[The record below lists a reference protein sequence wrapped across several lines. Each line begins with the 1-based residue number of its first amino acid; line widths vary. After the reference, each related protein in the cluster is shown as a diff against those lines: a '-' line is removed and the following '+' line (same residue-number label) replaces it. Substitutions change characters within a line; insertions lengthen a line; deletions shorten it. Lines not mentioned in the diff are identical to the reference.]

1 MSANNPVEKELARDK
16 KEGRITEAEVN
27 KQATKA
33 ENAASKEA
41 TRAGIGGGHTTFTTH
56 P

>member
-1 MSANNPVEKELARDK
+1 MSANNPVEKELARGN
-16 KEGRITEAEVN
+16 KEGRIAEAEVN
-27 KQATKA
+27 KQATRT

-41 TRAGIGGGHTTFTTH
+41 TRAGVGGGHTTH